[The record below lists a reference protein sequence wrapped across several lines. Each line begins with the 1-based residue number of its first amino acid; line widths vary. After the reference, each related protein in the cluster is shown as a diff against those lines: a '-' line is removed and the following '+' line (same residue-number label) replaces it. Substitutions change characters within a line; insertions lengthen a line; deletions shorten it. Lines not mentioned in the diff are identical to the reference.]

1 MALVNLKTIERGEVK
16 KDSPIAGETRI
27 DDVAII
33 YNRWIKSK
41 AEIRTIAPVQYPS
54 YCMGY
59 ESLFILSCILL
70 CIGKWQLRRPT
81 NILMEIQMVMCFF
94 ATLFYTVG
102 MLINKDFKVSFHRL
116 TQSALELIR
125 TLT

>member
-1 MALVNLKTIERGEVK
+1 MNLKTIERGEVK

-41 AEIRTIAPVQYPS
+41 AEIRTIAPVQYPG

-59 ESLFILSCILL
+59 ESLD
-70 CIGKWQLRRPT
+70 KETHAVRPSHS
-81 NILMEIQMVMCFF
+81 
-94 ATLFYTVG
+94 
-102 MLINKDFKVSFHRL
+102 D
-116 TQSALELIR
+116 
-125 TLT
+125 

>member
-1 MALVNLKTIERGEVK
+1 MNLKTIERGEVK

-41 AEIRTIAPVQYPS
+41 AEIRTIAPVQYPG

-59 ESLFILSCILL
+59 ESV
-70 CIGKWQLRRPT
+70 RRYHQEP
-81 NILMEIQMVMCFF
+81 NISVE
-94 ATLFYTVG
+94 
-102 MLINKDFKVSFHRL
+102 
-116 TQSALELIR
+116 QSVH
-125 TLT
+125 

>member
-1 MALVNLKTIERGEVK
+1 MNLKTIERGET
-16 KDSPIAGETRI
+16 IAGETRI

-59 ESLFILSCILL
+59 ESES
-70 CIGKWQLRRPT
+70 
-81 NILMEIQMVMCFF
+81 M
-94 ATLFYTVG
+94 
-102 MLINKDFKVSFHRL
+102 
-116 TQSALELIR
+116 
-125 TLT
+125 